1 MVRRGSTVRVRQRAS
16 VKCLQICICCCLLE
30 EQADTIR
37 THLRYA
43 RRTAA
48 SSDIPRRIAAD
59 AVQAQLSINSL
70 LIGDS
75 RCPRRRE
82 SDLLPAERGS
92 VCRAKQAK
100 GVAKG
105 AAGKPAEALSGRGSG
120 AV

>member
-1 MVRRGSTVRVRQRAS
+1 MEPSGATAGNQAQIDERQRPR
-16 VKCLQICICCCLLE
+16 K
-30 EQADTIR
+30 QAETVG
-37 THLRYA
+37 
-43 RRTAA
+43 
-48 SSDIPRRIAAD
+48 DIPRRIAAD

-82 SDLLPAERGS
+82 SHLLPAERGS

-100 GVAKG
+100 GAAKG
-105 AAGKPAEALSGRGSG
+105 AAGKPAEALNGRGSG